1 MRKTTTIMTIERD
14 RDDDEPRGRR
24 RSRRGGRR
32 SRRDKRRDPDE
43 EQNRED
49 RGRDDRGRDDR
60 GRDDRDPDERG
71 RDDRS
76 RDDRGRSGRRKR
88 RDERRSQPS
97 PRFFN
102 TGQRVSVLLDLD
114 SLEDAAQELF
124 NGSLNLVG
132 LIDHLL
138 SGRRNPRAIAYASQD
153 SRALEENL
161 GAAGFDSVV
170 IENRRSKRIVQLA
183 MDAVAL
189 AMRTDVILIGTADEA
204 LSPIAEQLRAH
215 GVRVEFASFEDD
227 DFVDV
232 CQRGAGLR
240 TPRPRI
246 DVHSLRHERRAAMSL
261 SYALCSSTL
270 LLAALLA
277 PTGQEAGASSQDQQ
291 PPADQAPEDPK
302 AEPSPQA
309 PQGARDAAQL
319 ARLFD
324 RCQPAPLRRLR
335 CRWG

>member
-1 MRKTTTIMTIERD
+1 MRKTTTIMTIERTATMMSRAVD
-14 RDDDEPRGRR
+14 AGAAVEVAALVATSGAIRT
-24 RSRRGGRR
+24 RSRIVRIVAATIA
-32 SRRDKRRDPDE
+32 D
-43 EQNRED
+43 
-49 RGRDDRGRDDR
+49 
-60 GRDDRDPDERG
+60 RDDRDPDDRG

-232 CQRGAGLR
+232 CQRGAGFVPLGR
-240 TPRPRI
+240 ESTFTP
-246 DVHSLRHERRAAMSL
+246 
-261 SYALCSSTL
+261 
-270 LLAALLA
+270 
-277 PTGQEAGASSQDQQ
+277 
-291 PPADQAPEDPK
+291 
-302 AEPSPQA
+302 
-309 PQGARDAAQL
+309 
-319 ARLFD
+319 
-324 RCQPAPLRRLR
+324 
-335 CRWG
+335 